1 MEVQF
6 KKNKKIW
13 NFVLYIINM
22 EESFNKT
29 LARIITLMWL
39 IGQVSTLGA
48 RDLNGYSICYVHH

>member
-1 MEVQF
+1 
-6 KKNKKIW
+6 
-13 NFVLYIINM
+13 M